1 MIKKYD
7 AMMVNFPRIAIR
19 GWFYAK

>member
-7 AMMVNFPRIAIR
+7 AMMVNFPRIAI
-19 GWFYAK
+19 KS

>member
-7 AMMVNFPRIAIR
+7 AMMVNFPRIAIK
-19 GWFYAK
+19 G